1 MKFSDFSHRMVSFIV
16 LIAFIA
22 LLQGG
27 PAPAQTTAAPD
38 DSRPGM
44 EQGNGD
50 TPGSFEAE
58 QEAPA
63 VVKKHKKF
71 PWLIAALG
79 AVAVGVAVYFLVIK
93 KTKYTLTVH
102 VGPGATGIPLSTAV
116 YKKGEAVPYRYEALH
131 GYSGLTV
138 TLDGVEMPVHGRI
151 TMDKDHA
158 LVASASADPAIN
170 PPTLATLVVNAAG
183 IGGEIYLDGKD
194 TMFFT
199 PYTFTFP
206 TAVTKSVL
214 VRQCYRQEWLRP
226 EVHVALGE
234 KVILNVE
241 LEEGI
246 RDDFVAED
254 FFPCWIFRDPSALW
268 LGSGV
273 LKAAAPRRGYQYALY
288 DISSYYNWP
297 DYTIS
302 TRLRIVSHLTEKFG
316 QTAGIVLATTNDMA
330 ASRGY
335 EFSFF
340 GDRRYVIYKNNRYNH
355 LYDTGNWRYIKAP
368 TPCTPRDFAPGA
380 WNTIKIVKAG
390 GNYTFYVNDS
400 FVYSFF
406 NDDYAVRFPSLVVF
420 GRGVEV
426 EFDWI
431 WLQPGVTAGSVP
443 GAKLEEGPEMEG
455 ARGKES

>member
-1 MKFSDFSHRMVSFIV
+1 MKFTHLSRRTVSLFV

-22 LLQGG
+22 LFQGG
-27 PAPAQTTAAPD
+27 PAPAQTSAAPGDPTAAKVTYD
-38 DSRPGM
+38 DGA
-44 EQGNGD
+44 
-50 TPGSFEAE
+50 TGSLEAE
-58 QEAPA
+58 SKTPA
-63 VVKKHKKF
+63 IVKKHKKF
-71 PWLIAALG
+71 PWLVAALG
-79 AVAVGVAVYFLVIK
+79 AVAVGVAVYFLLIK
-93 KTKYTLTVH
+93 KTKYTLTIH
-102 VGPGATGIPLSTAV
+102 VGPGATGIPLNTAV
-116 YKKGEAVPYRYEALH
+116 YNKNEVVFYRYEALH
-131 GYSGLTV
+131 GYSRLTV

-183 IGGEIYLDGKD
+183 IGGEIYLDGRD

-199 PYTFTFP
+199 PHTFTFP

-254 FFPCWIFRDPSALW
+254 FFPCWIFRDPSTLW

-302 TRLRIVSHLTEKFG
+302 TRLRIVSRLTEKSG
-316 QTAGIVLATTNDMA
+316 QTAGIVLSTTNDMA
-330 ASRGY
+330 ESRGY
-335 EFSFF
+335 EISFF

-355 LYDTGNWRYIKAP
+355 LYDSGNWRYIKAP

-380 WNTIKIVKAG
+380 WNTIKIVKSG
-390 GNYTFYVNDS
+390 GNYTFFVNDR

-406 NDDYAVRFPSLVVF
+406 NDEYDVRFPSMAVF

-431 WLQPGVTAGSVP
+431 WLQPGVIAGSVP
-443 GAKLEEGPEMEG
+443 GAKPEEGPEMEG
-455 ARGKES
+455 ARSKEN